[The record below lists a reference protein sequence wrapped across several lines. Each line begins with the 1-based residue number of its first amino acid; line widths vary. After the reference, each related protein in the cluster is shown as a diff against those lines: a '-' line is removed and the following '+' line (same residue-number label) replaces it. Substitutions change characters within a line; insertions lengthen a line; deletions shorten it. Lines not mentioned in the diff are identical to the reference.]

1 MSELYLYK
9 EEILELSELLRDDEE
24 WIDIREILIKK
35 GFDMNKIV
43 LVSFMED
50 EVENEY
56 GVIVTN
62 DMIIYEYERS
72 TQRDENNIDY
82 FKIKDITDD
91 KKERDKYPQI
101 SVAINMIKNKE
112 LF

>member
-1 MSELYLYK
+1 MSELYK
-9 EEILELSELLRDDEE
+9 EEILELTELLRDDEE
-24 WIDIREILIKK
+24 WTDIREILIKK
-35 GFDMNKIV
+35 GFDLHKIV

-56 GVIVTN
+56 GVIITN

-72 TQRDENNIDY
+72 TQRGKNPMDS

-91 KKERDKYPQI
+91 KNERDNYPQI